1 MKIASLLVF
10 AAAAAALKVE
20 PTAQLSR
27 RAAISALGMA
37 TAAFAPPSA
46 FAAKGDEN
54 DEDAV
59 LQRAKANKLNVE
71 RVIKRAKAGKLID
84 GQRASCTELERMIK
98 IDSQAVAYE
107 KGKLAGLEAIGD
119 DTDDV
124 RKTIE
129 IVKTTEAKIAEQVK
143 ALKILKKE
151 KKASGQTCE

>member
-46 FAAKGDEN
+46 FADEN

-59 LQRAKANKLNVE
+59 LQRARTNKLNVE

-84 GQRASCTELERMIK
+84 GQRATCSELERMIK
-98 IDSQAVAYE
+98 VDSQAVAYE

-143 ALKILKKE
+143 ALKLLKKE
-151 KKASGQTCE
+151 KKASGQPCE